1 MRQVNTVEY
10 ISMLRELV
18 RDGKAVNL
26 LISGNSMSPF
36 LVHLRDTISFKAPDR
51 PLKTGDIVFYQR
63 DNGQFILHRIVRVH
77 KAADGARS
85 YDIVGD
91 NQTQI
96 EHGVREDQIFGLV
109 FAATRKGKKLQP
121 GDFWWEFF
129 ARVWPRVIPFRRLIR
144 RMYSLYIRLF
154 PRRAEQTTKE

>member
-18 RDGKAVNL
+18 REGKAVNL

-51 PLKTGDIVFYQR
+51 PLKIGDIVFYQR

-96 EHGVREDQIFGLV
+96 EHGVREDQIFALV
-109 FAATRKGKKLQP
+109 FAVERKGIKLKP
-121 GDFWWEFF
+121 GDFWWWFF
-129 ARVWPRVIPFRRLIR
+129 ERVWPRVIPLRRLIQKI
-144 RMYSLYIRLF
+144 YSMLVRLKGAD
-154 PRRAEQTTKE
+154 RLHL

>member
-18 RDGKAVNL
+18 REGKAVNL

-51 PLKTGDIVFYQR
+51 PLKTGDMVFYQR
-63 DNGQFILHRIVRVH
+63 DSGQFVMHRIIRVRTGP
-77 KAADGARS
+77 DGRRS
-85 YDIVGD
+85 YDICGD
-91 NQTQI
+91 NQSQI

-109 FAATRKGKKLQP
+109 FAATRKGKKMQP

-129 ARVWPRVIPFRRLIR
+129 ARVWPRVIPFRRIIAR
-144 RMYSLYIRLF
+144 AFSLLLRLGIVK
-154 PRRAEQTTKE
+154 RDEQD